1 MQGAGWHD
9 RMGII
14 TKMSRDGHVARLDV
28 TPAVRAVRA
37 VSPAAGGVARMPA
50 TSDAPAYDLYLP
62 ASRQARARLLVLVHG
77 ISRNVHEL
85 VSAFRPLADLHG
97 VALVAPLFDEEGYPG
112 YQRLGLGA
120 RAGGAPRHDLVLRHV
135 LAEARERA
143 DLPEGP
149 FYMFG
154 HSGGAQFTHRYAM
167 AHPHDV
173 ARYALGAAG
182 WYTMPDLALKFPK
195 GMKVAAEA
203 GSLVLD
209 LEAFLRIPACVFA
222 GTSDTERN
230 EALRQSTFLDST
242 EGRTRVER
250 AERWVAAITM
260 AARWR
265 GIDTPF
271 RFQPVS
277 GAGHDFTELAA
288 RGRIAEMAMAWFLDE
303 AQSP

>member
-1 MQGAGWHD
+1 M
-9 RMGII
+9 R
-14 TKMSRDGHVARLDV
+14 T
-28 TPAVRAVRA
+28 
-37 VSPAAGGVARMPA
+37 VSPESSGVARVPA
-50 TSDAPAYDLYLP
+50 TRDAPAYDLYVP
-62 ASRQARARLLVLVHG
+62 AARRARGRLLVLVHG

-85 VSAFRPLADLHG
+85 VSAFRPLAARHG
-97 VALVAPLFDEEGYPG
+97 IALVAPLFDEKGYPG

-120 RAGGAPRHDLVLRHV
+120 RAGAVPRHDLVLRHV
-135 LAEARERA
+135 LAAARGRA

-167 AHPHDV
+167 VHPNDV
-173 ARYALGAAG
+173 ARYALSAAG

-195 GMKVAAEA
+195 GMKVAAEV
-203 GSLVLD
+203 GGLVLD

-222 GTSDTERN
+222 GTADTERN
-230 EALRQSTFLDST
+230 EALRQSAFLDST
-242 EGRTRVER
+242 EGRTRFER

-265 GIDTPF
+265 GFDTPF

-277 GAGHDFTELAA
+277 GAGHDFTDVAE
-288 RGRIAEMAMAWFLDE
+288 RGRIAEMAMTWLLDE
-303 AQSP
+303 APSG